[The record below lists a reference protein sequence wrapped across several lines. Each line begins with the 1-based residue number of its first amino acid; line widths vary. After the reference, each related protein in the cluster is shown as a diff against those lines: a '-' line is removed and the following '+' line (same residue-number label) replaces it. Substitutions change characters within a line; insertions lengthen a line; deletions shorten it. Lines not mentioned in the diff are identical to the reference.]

1 MVDAYGFSWIFH
13 IYVSFLEGVQY
24 LYIYTYVI
32 YEEQLID
39 NLQPAAIWIYYCQS
53 IGLRENLWET
63 MVLTEPLKS

>member
-1 MVDAYGFSWIFH
+1 MLVFWRVYN
-13 IYVSFLEGVQY
+13 IYI
-24 LYIYTYVI
+24 YIYTYVI